1 MEWLAQRFE
10 ENRAHLRSVAYR
22 MLGSITDAEDAV
34 QETWLRLSRAENR
47 HIDNM
52 RGWLTTVVGRICL
65 DMLRSRA
72 SKREE
77 SLETAIP
84 DFIVSREGNPVD
96 EVGLADSVG
105 LALLVVLDTLTPA
118 ERLAFVLHD
127 MFALPFTEVAGV
139 LGRSTEATR
148 QLASRARRRVPAS
161 PSPAQAS
168 DLARQREVASAF
180 LAASRGGDFAAL
192 IAVLDS

>member
-1 MEWLAQRFE
+1 MEQRGEPIGKEWLAQRFE

-127 MFALPFTEVAGV
+127 MFALPFEEIAPIVGRFYCRPEARESCPNARARSGVAGSGLCAPAQSGRCV
-139 LGRSTEATR
+139 PGRSANR
-148 QLASRARRRVPAS
+148 
-161 PSPAQAS
+161 
-168 DLARQREVASAF
+168 
-180 LAASRGGDFAAL
+180 
-192 IAVLDS
+192 